1 MESDKAAPRPPGSFK
16 ISRPQ
21 ISNLKNKAISSHNM
35 LLLYELIKLI
45 SRRERENKTQSN
57 IKLTKHFGV
66 LRVSKYPVLNMSS
79 I

>member
-1 MESDKAAPRPPGSFK
+1 MEADKAASRPLGSFQ

-21 ISNLKNKAISSHNM
+21 ISNLKNKVISSYNM
-35 LLLYELIKLI
+35 LPLYELVKLL

-66 LRVSKYPVLNMSS
+66 LRISKYPKF
-79 I
+79 